1 MKYFKVEFT
10 IKRDGEVEEK
20 VIQGSGKSCLKVT
33 KKIEEDLGGDRSTEL
48 LPEYHQGDDEPNN
61 FLTNTGGL

>member
-10 IKRDGEVEEK
+10 INPDGTVEEK
-20 VIQGSGKSCLKVT
+20 VIQGGGKSCLEVT
-33 KKIEEDLGGDRSTEL
+33 KQIEESLGGGRSTEL

-61 FLTNTGGL
+61 FLTNIGGL